1 MKVRGVRAFLLALA
15 LASFSCGG
23 SGAPPEAPRVPP
35 EKKPK
40 PEAHADEPLPSRAGI
55 ECDDGSCFKCGDAV
69 CLIGFYCSVG
79 KSGRG
84 CAWLPTCAGKP
95 TCACIASSL
104 RTEPNCA
111 CQEKEGGVYV
121 VCDGAKL

>member
-1 MKVRGVRAFLLALA
+1 MTFRGVRAFPFVVALGS
-15 LASFSCGG
+15 LSCGG
-23 SGAPPEAPRVPP
+23 STAAPEAPRVAS

-40 PEAHADEPLPSRAGI
+40 AEARAAEPSPSRAGI

-69 CLIGFYCSVG
+69 CLSGFYCSVG
-79 KSGRG
+79 RSGRG
-84 CAWLPTCAGKP
+84 CAWLPACAGKP

-104 RTEPNCA
+104 RSEPNCG